1 MYFKSNNY
9 LLYFEEREKMCR
21 KKLNVLVQ
29 NLRKLYLVLKIWS
42 KEVLSDYF
50 DDIIIIIIIERGD
63 YFEYNSKLLLNSNN

>member
-1 MYFKSNNY
+1 
-9 LLYFEEREKMCR
+9 MCR